1 VTTHVNTGEVLMNAY
16 INEIINKYQAL
27 LCYINLEN
35 DDHSQ
40 GYPPQPSKQTCFGVE
55 NNKVAGKVRDK
66 L

>member
-1 VTTHVNTGEVLMNAY
+1 MNTY

-35 DDHSQ
+35 DNHSQ